1 LKQGYLGNELEN
13 MLLSSSMLI
22 ESDYLWRFG
31 YERTGDALGLTI
43 GLWVLSKQAGLAL
56 GRVVGVVTPTDL
68 YKLERLSLMWLQT
81 RLISILL
88 LLTLL

>member
-1 LKQGYLGNELEN
+1 
-13 MLLSSSMLI
+13 MLI

-31 YERTGDALGLTI
+31 YERIGDALGLTI